1 MIHSGAP
8 IKIGSKAAAGIKKG
22 MPVSIK
28 DVSGVDTLVSYTS
41 TDNKFVGVALE
52 DNYEFD
58 SMVEGSNAP
67 TVPSVVTNGCYVQ
80 AIAGEPLA
88 AGDLVYP
95 IENVGFK
102 KAVATQIPQGIVLK
116 GAKTANDYAIIL
128 LTITNDKVS

>member
-28 DVSGVDTLVSYTS
+28 DVSGVDTLVPYTS

-67 TVPSVVTNGCYVQ
+67 TVPSVVTKTPIVECSSITFLVP
-80 AIAGEPLA
+80 ISA
-88 AGDLVYP
+88 A
-95 IENVGFK
+95 NSK
-102 KAVATQIPQGIVLK
+102 GISSLDHGVF
-116 GAKTANDYAIIL
+116 TIL
-128 LTITNDKVS
+128 GTSFSK